1 MLTGACTT
9 ITLVPLVMHKR
20 RTTLDTAVLPLAAI
34 RSKHVT
40 RSPPSWSRLAD
51 RGQARF
57 CQRPHRTSRTDKSP
71 QVLGTTPPPRDAK
84 ELRASNI
91 HRQ

>member
-40 RSPPSWSRLAD
+40 RSPPSWSQT
-51 RGQARF
+51 G
-57 CQRPHRTSRTDKSP
+57 RPWTSS
-71 QVLGTTPPPRDAK
+71 VLPAAAPNFA
-84 ELRASNI
+84 
-91 HRQ
+91 HRQVPTSAWDYAAAS